1 MREVGAMKTVLAIYF
16 RNPYVLDDES
26 RLKEAGAILAS
37 FGVRKATSA
46 ARDALDIGGKSLYI

>member
-1 MREVGAMKTVLAIYF
+1 MKTVLAIYF

-46 ARDALDIGGKSLYI
+46 ARDALDIGGKYLYI